1 MSHTAIDW
9 PQNKAELYP
18 LLTAQAVALAEGCP
32 LPLPS
37 LANCSALLW
46 EALPGINWAGFYLLK
61 GDTLYLGPFQ
71 GKVACTVIPVGRGV
85 CGTGAATREIQ
96 LVPDVHA
103 FPGHIACDSASRSEI
118 VLPLVKEGR
127 LLGVMD
133 IDSPLPG
140 RFTQDDADGLA
151 ALCEGLLAAI
161 DWKEGLL

>member
-1 MSHTAIDW
+1 MSNNAVNW
-9 PQNKAELYP
+9 PDNKSELYP
-18 LLTAQAVALAEGCP
+18 LLAAQAAALAEGCP

-37 LANCSALLW
+37 LANCAALLW
-46 EALPGINWAGFYLLK
+46 EALEDINWAGFYLLK

-118 VLPLVKEGR
+118 VLPLMKDGH

-140 RFTQDDADGLA
+140 RFDQADADGLNL
-151 ALCEGLLAAI
+151 LCTQLLNAIHWEDGLL
-161 DWKEGLL
+161 

>member
-1 MSHTAIDW
+1 MSHDAVNW
-9 PQNKAELYP
+9 PTDKTDLYP
-18 LLTAQAVALAEGCP
+18 LLAAQATALAEGCP

-37 LANCSALLW
+37 LANCAALLW
-46 EALPGINWAGFYLLK
+46 DALVDINWAGFYLLK

-118 VLPLVKEGR
+118 VLPLVKDGR

-140 RFTQDDADGLA
+140 RFDQADADGLNL
-151 ALCEGLLAAI
+151 LCTHLLNAIHWEDGLL
-161 DWKEGLL
+161 